1 MSNNQLIHVGDRA
14 RCSADGVNSPKSKQ
28 NNHGV
33 MRHASMST
41 QRNLH
46 VMTIMLTFVD
56 QFRI

>member
-1 MSNNQLIHVGDRA
+1 MSNDQLILVGDHA
-14 RCSADGVNSPKSKQ
+14 WCSAASVNSPKSKQ

-33 MRHASMST
+33 MCHASMST
-41 QRNLH
+41 QRNLR